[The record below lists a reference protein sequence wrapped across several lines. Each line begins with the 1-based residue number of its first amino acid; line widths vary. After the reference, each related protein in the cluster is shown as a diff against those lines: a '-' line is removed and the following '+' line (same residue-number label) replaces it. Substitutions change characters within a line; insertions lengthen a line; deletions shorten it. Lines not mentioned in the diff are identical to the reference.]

1 MKQSTFV
8 RNLKEA
14 SSCIRKFEAESKTL
28 KDDLAKAN
36 EKIASREKDAEAL
49 KLAMQLILDD
59 KSIQDVMEKFAILK
73 EKDLKVVKEAMELD
87 LTKMASLG
95 EVCDRDSETA
105 SMDPVKAFMSVL
117 RQNR

>member
-1 MKQSTFV
+1 MNTSTFV
-8 RNLKEA
+8 RNIKEA
-14 SSCIRKFEAESKTL
+14 SSCIKKFEAESKTL
-28 KDDLAKAN
+28 KDELAKAN
-36 EKIASREKDAEAL
+36 EKIASRDKDAEAL
-49 KLAMQLILDD
+49 KLAMQLSLDD
-59 KSIQDVMEKFAILK
+59 KSIQDVMDKFAILK

-105 SMDPVKAFMSVL
+105 SMDPVRAFMSVL

>member
-1 MKQSTFV
+1 MNTSTFV
-8 RNLKEA
+8 RNIKEA
-14 SSCIRKFEAESKTL
+14 SSCIKKFEAESKTL
-28 KDDLAKAN
+28 KDELAKAN
-36 EKIASREKDAEAL
+36 EKIASRDKDAEAL
-49 KLAMQLILDD
+49 KLAMQLSLDD
-59 KSIQDVMEKFAILK
+59 KSIQDVMDKFAILK

-105 SMDPVKAFMSVL
+105 PMDPVKAFMSVL